1 MPCTFSR
8 NGPRALAPFSA
19 SDPRIAH
26 GPSRRAGTTGT
37 RRGGP
42 CGYMYRV
49 REESLMLVR
58 NVLVNGVKPYRAWGV
73 YHGVPGSRKCIAE
86 PLGPR
91 SGRAVRTAR
100 RGVKSSRGGA
110 RGAGRASRRGVPARF
125 RLRGSAFPPAPRA
138 ARPAGFPRRDATW
151 TITRARSLSCAV
163 PVAGSGAGAGRAW
176 AVRGRSEGAGSRGS
190 RCRVSDRNRVPR
202 RAPAR
207 RSRV

>member
-1 MPCTFSR
+1 
-8 NGPRALAPFSA
+8 
-19 SDPRIAH
+19 
-26 GPSRRAGTTGT
+26 
-37 RRGGP
+37 
-42 CGYMYRV
+42 
-49 REESLMLVR
+49 MLVR

-138 ARPAGFPRRDATW
+138 ARPAGSRAETRRG
-151 TITRARSLSCAV
+151 RLPGRGHSLARSRSQ
-163 PVAGSGAGAGRAW
+163 GRAQGRG
-176 AVRGRSEGAGSRGS
+176 VRGPSEAGPRVQGQEGPGVACRTATVCRAERRLDGLESEGDPERIPRVRQETSNARDLFSAVLTCHRPPS
-190 RCRVSDRNRVPR
+190 TPLTCRPSCS
-202 RAPAR
+202 AAECL
-207 RSRV
+207 